1 MTIKIVPLLL
11 LLCNVALSQ
20 EVKIIKTGE
29 GKISGQS
36 AVNYYSV
43 SIYNNTDKPI
53 CVPVSNYFSYRMNT
67 NDTLE
72 LGGVYSE
79 KDSIIVV
86 SLFWSKKDLEI
97 DPQQMP
103 GYPVVINPRTYLL
116 TNILFHR
123 SSNIKGAYFEFK
135 YSFGPN
141 LDYQKISS
149 SYNAEPKFR
158 WMKTLKFI
166 EDRLSIQL

>member
-1 MTIKIVPLLL
+1 MMTKLVPLLL
-11 LLCNVALSQ
+11 LLCNAALSQ
-20 EVKIIKTGE
+20 EVRIIKTGE
-29 GKISGQS
+29 EKAPGGS

-53 CVPVSNYFSYRMNT
+53 CVPVSNYFAYRMNM

-72 LGGVYSE
+72 LGDIYNE
-79 KDSIIVV
+79 KDSIVVV

-103 GYPVVINPRTYLL
+103 SYPVIINPRTYLL
-116 TNILFHR
+116 TNIMFNR
-123 SSNIKGAYFEFK
+123 NSIIREAYFDFK
-135 YSFGPN
+135 HSFGPD

-158 WMKTLKFI
+158 WKKTLKFI